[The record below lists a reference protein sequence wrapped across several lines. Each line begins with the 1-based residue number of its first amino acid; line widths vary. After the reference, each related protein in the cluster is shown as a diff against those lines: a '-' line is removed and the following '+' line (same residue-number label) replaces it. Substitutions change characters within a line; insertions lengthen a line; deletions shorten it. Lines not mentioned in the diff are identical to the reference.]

1 VIAAARLL
9 LCADGPMAGCVSHT
23 AAADGAVLVLGRQR
37 RRYVVRDGALWWV
50 P

>member
-1 VIAAARLL
+1 MTSRVLV
-9 LCADGPMAGCVSHT
+9 CANGPMAGCVSHT
-23 AAADGAVLVLGRQR
+23 AEPDGAVLTLGRQR